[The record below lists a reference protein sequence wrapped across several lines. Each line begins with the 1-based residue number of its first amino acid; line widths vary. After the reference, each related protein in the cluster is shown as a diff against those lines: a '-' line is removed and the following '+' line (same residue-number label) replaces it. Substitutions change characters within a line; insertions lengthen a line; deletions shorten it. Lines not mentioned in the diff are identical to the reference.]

1 MKKPVNYEEY
11 RKHLE
16 ESRRARREK
25 LRSKGLVHY
34 IVFRSIPIYGL
45 MAFADCLVSA
55 LLSHKHL
62 DSVFFLS
69 KIACWLLAGL
79 FLGWIMW
86 RREMNYPAASSG
98 VSCLTTKNLRRKRR
112 GIRPEGIQG

>member
-1 MKKPVNYEEY
+1 MKKPVNYEAY
-11 RKHLE
+11 RKLLE
-16 ESRRARREK
+16 ETRQARREK
-25 LRSKGLVHY
+25 LRAKGLVRY

-79 FLGWIMW
+79 FFGWIMW
-86 RREMNYPAASSG
+86 QWEFRDERAS
-98 VSCLTTKNLRRKRR
+98 K
-112 GIRPEGIQG
+112 